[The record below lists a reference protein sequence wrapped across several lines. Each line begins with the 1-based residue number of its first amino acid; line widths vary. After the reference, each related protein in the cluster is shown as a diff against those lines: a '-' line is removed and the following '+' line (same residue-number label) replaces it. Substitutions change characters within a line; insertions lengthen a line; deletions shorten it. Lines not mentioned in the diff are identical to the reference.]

1 MRFLITGAT
10 GFIGRSVVRHTLN
23 AGHEVTAPVRSMT
36 KASAALPVDHPLLT
50 VEECE
55 SLSTF
60 ESSRNHDAL
69 IHLAWEDV
77 GAHTNPKNLL
87 QNTNDQFLFLT
98 RLIDSGVKNLTV
110 AGTCLEYGL
119 TEGCL
124 AEDGRLNPVS
134 FYGLAKTTLSR
145 MLSIHC
151 QTAPGVDLKWLRYFY
166 VYGPHQRPQS
176 LLRQL
181 MASIENGDE
190 AFNMSPGDQ
199 LRDFIHVET
208 LAHNTLMVAQQNVI
222 TGPIN
227 IGNGKPTKVLDFVE
241 ELIRLSKAR
250 ISLNK
255 GHYPYH
261 PYEPFA
267 FWANTE
273 KMSLIP
279 GVRFDE
285 GAVL

>member
-1 MRFLITGAT
+1 MRILITGCT
-10 GFIGRSVVRHTLN
+10 GFIGRSVVRHALS
-23 AGHEVTAPVRSMT
+23 AGHKVTAPVRSMS
-36 KASAALPVDHPLLT
+36 KAATALPIDHPSLT
-50 VEECE
+50 LEQCDSISSYEE
-55 SLSTF
+55 TG
-60 ESSRNHDAL
+60 RHDAL

-119 TEGCL
+119 TDGCL
-124 AEDGRLNPVS
+124 SEDGRLNPVS
-134 FYGLAKTTLSR
+134 FYGLAKMTLSQ
-145 MLSIHC
+145 MLAIHC
-151 QTAPGVDLKWLRYFY
+151 QSKPGVDLKWLRYFY
-166 VYGPHQRPQS
+166 VYGANQRPQS

-181 MASIENGDE
+181 MNAIENGDE

-208 LAHNTLMVAQQNVI
+208 LAHNTLMVAQQSLV

-241 ELIRLSKAR
+241 DLIRLSKAR
-250 ISLNK
+250 ISPNT

-279 GVRFDE
+279 GIRFDE
-285 GAVL
+285 GAVW